1 MLIDETCCLLQD
13 KQLRSNP
20 QKNVESEILRGH
32 IKKER
37 EAAKAGKQPYYLK
50 KCLFL
55 HPIPSCFTL
64 CFSVYLK
71 FVFVS

>member
-1 MLIDETCCLLQD
+1 M
-13 KQLRSNP
+13 RSNP

-55 HPIPSCFTL
+55 DPISSCFTL
-64 CFSVYLK
+64 RFSAYLNFLFFLNNQLK
-71 FVFVS
+71 FVKGS

>member
-1 MLIDETCCLLQD
+1 M
-13 KQLRSNP
+13 RSNP

-50 KCLFL
+50 KCLFRD
-55 HPIPSCFTL
+55 PIPPCVYHCASQRILIF
-64 CFSVYLK
+64 FSFLIT
-71 FVFVS
+71 S